1 MGSTLTPTSHR
12 LGTVFDFLRRLF
24 SPSPAPSPSPER
36 GFDLAAIDAEWLIVG
51 LGNPGAQYAATRH
64 NVGYMALDELVSSP
78 LQPLPGIKAHGLMV
92 PDTNAFAVR
101 STTYMNLSGEGIAPV
116 AEKLGIPPERIVVLH
131 DELDLPAGKVRVK
144 LGGNENGHNGLKS
157 LTEHLGTRDYI
168 RVRIGIGRPPKG
180 TPVPDWVLGPVED
193 KGLDVQIA
201 LAAEAARLVVTQG
214 LQRAQ
219 NEIHARN

>member
-1 MGSTLTPTSHR
+1 M
-12 LGTVFDFLRRLF
+12 FDFLRRLF
-24 SPSPAPSPSPER
+24 SPSPASDPAPAR
-36 GFDLAAIDAEWLIVG
+36 GPDLAEVDAEWLIVG

-64 NVGYMALDELVSSP
+64 NVGYMALDELVGAP

-101 STTYMNLSGEGIAPV
+101 STTYMNLSGAGIAPV
-116 AEKLGIPPERIVVLH
+116 AQKLGIPPERIVVLH

-193 KGLDVQIA
+193 EGLADQIT
-201 LAAEAARLVVTQG
+201 LAAEAARLTVTDG

-219 NEIHARN
+219 NVIHPKS